1 MGKKMKEETRL
12 KIVKEALAG
21 VKVGVLSRMYDIH
34 PETIR
39 GWIREHRDSIAP
51 EEIPMT
57 DEHLQELKRLQ
68 DVEQRYEKA
77 MKVLGEKE
85 LENEILR
92 ELLKKKNPAYP
103 KNLK

>member
-1 MGKKMKEETRL
+1 MGKRLKEEERIQ
-12 KIVKEALAG
+12 IVKQVLAG
-21 VKVGVLSRMYDIH
+21 VKVGVLSRMHDIH

-39 GWIREHRDSIAP
+39 GWVRDYRDSISP
-51 EEIPMT
+51 EDIPT
-57 DEHLQELKRLQ
+57 EDEQLQELRRLQ

-92 ELLKKKNPAYP
+92 ELLKKKNPAYLR
-103 KNLK
+103 NLK

>member
-1 MGKKMKEETRL
+1 MGKRLKEEARL

-39 GWIREHRDSIAP
+39 GWIRDHRDSIPP
-51 EEIPMT
+51 EEIPVA
-57 DEHLQELKRLQ
+57 DEHLQELQRLQ

-85 LENEILR
+85 LELEILR
-92 ELLKKKNPAYP
+92 ELLKKKDPAYP
-103 KNLK
+103 KNSK